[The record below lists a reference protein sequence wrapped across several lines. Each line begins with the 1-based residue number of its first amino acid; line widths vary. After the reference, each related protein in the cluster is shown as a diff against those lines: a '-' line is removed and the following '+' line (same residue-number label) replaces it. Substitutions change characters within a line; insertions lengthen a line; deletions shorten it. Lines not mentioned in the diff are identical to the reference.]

1 MYVCDNLL
9 YKLLTFHLSI
19 VPQLKTIASNLRT
32 RTIIYRNNNLSTT
45 QDNIIFSQPKSGARK
60 AEWISAIANYF
71 HLHRTST
78 NQLNTMLNGASTNS
92 GSSAAASTT
101 TTRSSLVA
109 RGAAATKRK
118 KKSPAKKRKSPTI
131 LSNDEAIARSL
142 QNRYMQED
150 SIGQLLSNSALPI
163 MGMSNGWGNQAY
175 RGGYSSHLPINAG
188 ASLLSASAT
197 ANGSGNAEL
206 KMPAK
211 PTVKVKKEPNTSSSS
226 TDIPLQPRDF
236 RESNMV
242 SQMRGMGFTDTT
254 EILTALRAVA
264 AQREE
269 VSIVSAASS
278 HNNASMNGSNGWSFQ
293 EQTEAAMMWIV
304 QQREE
309 VEEAKK
315 LDEARISSEQ
325 ADMATEHSRKQTM
338 ELELKN
344 SDMVSLLGSVDDDKE
359 IRSKHFPYSALLCDQ
374 PVKRVLSIASSD
386 SSGKDQVIRLLNLEK
401 KARKWYG
408 TVLPFSYFSYCLRPR
423 IECWLSAESNICQK
437 LSNESDIIEKAM
449 FTLTEQVEGGLGRV
463 PRIFFDAQQ
472 EAFKQGKP
480 TASPDDSKMAG
491 NDDDIRVV
499 EQTMQPRS
507 MVEGKPKMEVIEIT

>member
-1 MYVCDNLL
+1 MYVLCEIIN
-9 YKLLTFHLSI
+9 KSPTFYLSI
-19 VPQLKTIASNLRT
+19 VPQLKTVASNLNT

-71 HLHRTST
+71 NLHRAST
-78 NQLNTMLNGASTNS
+78 NQLNTILNGTSTNR
-92 GSSAAASTT
+92 GSSEAASSTT

-109 RGAAATKRK
+109 RGAAVAGRK

-131 LSNDEAIARSL
+131 LLDEAMARSL

-150 SIGQLLSNSALPI
+150 SIGQLLSNSTLPM

-175 RGGYSSHLPINAG
+175 GGGSNSHLPINAA
-188 ASLLSASAT
+188 ASLLGTAAT
-197 ANGSGNAEL
+197 ANGSGSAEL

-211 PTVKVKKEPNTSSSS
+211 PTVKVKTEPNTSSAASL

-236 RESNMV
+236 RESNMLANLK
-242 SQMRGMGFTDTT
+242 GMGFTDTT

-269 VSIVSAASS
+269 VSIVSAATS
-278 HNNASMNGSNGWSFQ
+278 HNNASMNGANSWSSQ

-325 ADMATEHSRKQTM
+325 ADLATVQSRKQNM
-338 ELELKN
+338 ELELKT
-344 SDMVSLLGSVDDDKE
+344 SDLVSLLGSVDDDIE
-359 IRSKHFPYSALLCDQ
+359 IRSKHFPCSALLGHQ
-374 PVKRVLSIASSD
+374 SVKRVFSIA
-386 SSGKDQVIRLLNLEK
+386 
-401 KARKWYG
+401 
-408 TVLPFSYFSYCLRPR
+408 
-423 IECWLSAESNICQK
+423 
-437 LSNESDIIEKAM
+437 
-449 FTLTEQVEGGLGRV
+449 
-463 PRIFFDAQQ
+463 
-472 EAFKQGKP
+472 
-480 TASPDDSKMAG
+480 
-491 NDDDIRVV
+491 NDFLA
-499 EQTMQPRS
+499 
-507 MVEGKPKMEVIEIT
+507 

>member
-1 MYVCDNLL
+1 MYVLCDNLL

-71 HLHRTST
+71 HLHRASA
-78 NQLNTMLNGASTNS
+78 NQLNTILNGTNTNS
-92 GSSAAASTT
+92 GST
-101 TTRSSLVA
+101 SSLVA
-109 RGAAATKRK
+109 GGAAAATKRK

-131 LSNDEAIARSL
+131 LSDEAMARSL
-142 QNRYMQED
+142 QNRFMQED

-175 RGGYSSHLPINAG
+175 GGGYSSHLPINAG
-188 ASLLSASAT
+188 ASLLSAAAT
-197 ANGSGNAEL
+197 ANGSDNAEL

-211 PTVKVKKEPNTSSSS
+211 TTVKVKTEPTSSASS
-226 TDIPLQPRDF
+226 TDILLQPRDF

-242 SQMRGMGFTDTT
+242 SNLRGMGFTDTT

-269 VSIVSAASS
+269 VSIISAATS
-278 HNNASMNGSNGWSFQ
+278 HNNAGNGSNGWSSQ

-344 SDMVSLLGSVDDDKE
+344 SDMVSLLGSVDNDIE

-374 PVKRVLSIASSD
+374 SVKRVLSIASSD

-423 IECWLSAESNICQK
+423 IECLLSAESNVICQK

-507 MVEGKPKMEVIEIT
+507 NSKATGKPKMEVIEIT

>member
-1 MYVCDNLL
+1 LCELL
-9 YKLLTFHLSI
+9 YKLLPFHLSI

-78 NQLNTMLNGASTNS
+78 NQLNTILNGTSTNS

-109 RGAAATKRK
+109 TGAAATKRK

-131 LSNDEAIARSL
+131 LSNDEAMARSL

-163 MGMSNGWGNQAY
+163 VGMSNGWGNQA
-175 RGGYSSHLPINAG
+175 HLPINAG
-188 ASLLSASAT
+188 ASLLSAAAT
-197 ANGSGNAEL
+197 ANGSDNAEL

-211 PTVKVKKEPNTSSSS
+211 TTVKVKTEPNTSSSAAA
-226 TDIPLQPRDF
+226 DIPLQPRDF

-264 AQREE
+264 VQREE
-269 VSIVSAASS
+269 VSIISAATS
-278 HNNASMNGSNGWSFQ
+278 HNAAGMNGSNGWNPQ

-344 SDMVSLLGSVDDDKE
+344 SDMVSLLGSVDNDIE

-374 PVKRVLSIASSD
+374 SVKRVLSIASSD
-386 SSGKDQVIRLLNLEK
+386 SSGKDLVIRLLNLEK

-480 TASPDDSKMAG
+480 TASPDDRKMAG

-507 MVEGKPKMEVIEIT
+507 NSKATGKPKMEVIEIT